1 MAKKKGDKKDE
12 KKDKSARKKDLAS
25 LAELAPVLTQ
35 AARSLR
41 TTLSQELA
49 QAGLYAGQD
58 GVILQLSQAPGLTP
72 GQLAQQLAVKAPTMT
87 RTIGRMEA
95 QGFVERKADS
105 ADGRLIKVYLTPTGQ
120 DSVQAIQQALADSG
134 AAALRDFSDKEIRT
148 LIKLLKALDRNLHG
162 QVTGDDE
169 D

>member
-95 QGFVERKADS
+95 QGFVQRKADS

>member
-12 KKDKSARKKDLAS
+12 KKDKAARKKDLAS

-120 DSVQAIQQALADSG
+120 DSVQAIQQALADSS